1 MKLDKKPNHH
11 EKLPP
16 NLMRPHITYLS
27 KPLHPQSSGP
37 VFTFLFK
44 NSFNLFSRISE
55 MAVTRLALSGDH
67 VMSPVNGVTFT
78 SLQKAKG
85 QVRCFVGQCVY
96 NRRAV
101 QYMDFESING
111 LSQPLPPSGPTTT
124 TPWTLQCLLLHLNW
138 PHSAGQSPSP
148 EPRPLFRGR
157 VKTSRWNG
165 RD

>member
-16 NLMRPHITYLS
+16 NLTRPHITYLS

-55 MAVTRLALSGDH
+55 MAVTWLALSGDH

-85 QVRCFVGQCVY
+85 QVRCVGQCVY
-96 NRRAV
+96 NTAAYSRLAFKV
-101 QYMDFESING
+101 ETVAASA
-111 LSQPLPPSGPTTT
+111 SLPPSGLTT
-124 TPWTLQCLLLHLNW
+124 TPWTRPCPLLHLGSL
-138 PHSAGQSPSP
+138 PPSAEQSPSP
-148 EPRPLFRGR
+148 APPQPSLGR
-157 VKTSRWNG
+157 ARTSRWSESG
-165 RD
+165 

>member
-27 KPLHPQSSGP
+27 KPLHPQSSGL

-55 MAVTRLALSGDH
+55 MAVTWLALSGDH

-96 NRRAV
+96 NRRAE
-101 QYMDFESING
+101 QYMDFESLNG
-111 LSQPLPPSGPTTT
+111 LRQPPLPQGQPPPLPGLSSASSSTSTGHTVPGSLR
-124 TPWTLQCLLLHLNW
+124 PRSLV
-138 PHSAGQSPSP
+138 HSF
-148 EPRPLFRGR
+148 E
-157 VKTSRWNG
+157 
-165 RD
+165 DE

>member
-55 MAVTRLALSGDH
+55 MAVTWLALSGDH

-85 QVRCFVGQCVY
+85 QVRCVGQCVS
-96 NRRAV
+96 RVERVAA
-101 QYMDFESING
+101 SA
-111 LSQPLPPSGPTTT
+111 SLPPSGLTT
-124 TPWTLQCLLLHLNW
+124 TPWTRPCPTLHLGCL
-138 PHSAGQSPSP
+138 PTSVEQSPSLA
-148 EPRPLFRGR
+148 PRQPSRGR
-157 VKTSRWNG
+157 ARTSRWSES
-165 RD
+165 D